1 MKSKFIL
8 ASAAVLGLVSTSH
21 AAVDT
26 ALSGA
31 VTDMTNY
38 WGTVSA
44 LVITVVLFGIGIAFA
59 KRLKS
64 R

>member
-1 MKSKFIL
+1 MQVFATI
-8 ASAAVLGLVSTSH
+8 
-21 AAVDT
+21 DT

-31 VTDMTNY
+31 VTDMTSY

-44 LVITVVLFGIGIAFA
+44 LVVTVVLFGIGIAFA

>member
-1 MKSKFIL
+1 MNIL
-8 ASAAVLGLVSTSH
+8 ATI
-21 AAVDT
+21 DT

-31 VTDMTNY
+31 VTDMTAY

-44 LVITVVLFGIGIAFA
+44 LVVTVVLFGIGIAFA
-59 KRLKS
+59 KRLKN